1 MMGMP
6 GLSKEVIDEKLE
18 KATQH
23 RLKGNDHFVIYNF
36 KDFTFLH
43 FSSI

>member
-23 RLKGNDHFVIYNF
+23 RLKGNDHFVIIILKILF
-36 KDFTFLH
+36 FSL
-43 FSSI
+43 FSSF